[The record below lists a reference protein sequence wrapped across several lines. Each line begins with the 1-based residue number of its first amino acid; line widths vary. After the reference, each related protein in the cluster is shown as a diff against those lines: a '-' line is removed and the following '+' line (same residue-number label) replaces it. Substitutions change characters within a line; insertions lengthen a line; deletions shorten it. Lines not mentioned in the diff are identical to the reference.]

1 MICLN
6 DKRLLILREKNSK
19 IMKTLVTGG
28 AGFIGSNLVDR
39 LVESGHD
46 VMVLDN
52 LSTGNITN
60 LDKAK
65 NKIKFIN
72 VDITK
77 KNLDD
82 YFENIDQVFH
92 LAGLADI
99 VPSIKNPS
107 AYFDVNLLGTLNVLE
122 ASKNK
127 QVKKCIYA
135 ASASCYGIP
144 KKFQTK
150 VRGFFQNQFS
160 P

>member
-1 MICLN
+1 
-6 DKRLLILREKNSK
+6 
-19 IMKTLVTGG
+19 MKALVTGG

-46 VMVLDN
+46 VIVLDN

-60 LDKAK
+60 LDKVK

-72 VDITK
+72 IDITK
-77 KNLDD
+77 QNLDD
-82 YFENIDQVFH
+82 YFENVDQVFH

-99 VPSIKNPS
+99 VPSIKNPK

-127 QVKKCIYA
+127 QVKK
-135 ASASCYGIP
+135 P
-144 KKFQTK
+144 
-150 VRGFFQNQFS
+150 
-160 P
+160 